1 MLDAATILGLLGA
14 FSFIAVA
21 IVFGGETAAFVDWP
35 SIMIVLGGTVT
46 VTLIS
51 FSIPEMLR
59 AFTVVG
65 KTVFYEP
72 QDIPLLVKT
81 LLEMAQKVRASG
93 LLAIQREVEKVPDTF
108 AQKALTMAIDG
119 HTAEVIERLLKAEIA
134 GQQER
139 HAKSVLVLKK
149 AADIAPAMGLIGTLI
164 GLVQMLGHLD
174 EPSKIGPAMAVA
186 LLTTL
191 YGAVLANMILLPL
204 AYKLERNTAEELQLR
219 RVAIITAVSMAKQ
232 ENPRQLEMMINSLL
246 PPALRVKIFD

>member
-1 MLDAATILGLLGA
+1 
-14 FSFIAVA
+14 
-21 IVFGGETAAFVDWP
+21 
-35 SIMIVLGGTVT
+35 
-46 VTLIS
+46 
-51 FSIPEMLR
+51 
-59 AFTVVG
+59 
-65 KTVFYEP
+65 
-72 QDIPLLVKT
+72 
-81 LLEMAQKVRASG
+81 
-93 LLAIQREVEKVPDTF
+93 
-108 AQKALTMAIDG
+108 
-119 HTAEVIERLLKAEIA
+119 
-134 GQQER
+134 
-139 HAKSVLVLKK
+139 
-149 AADIAPAMGLIGTLI
+149 MGLIGTLI